1 MYNIY
6 SKDTTHNNTKYQ
18 DWKHNHYIN
27 NNNNIKK
34 RIMMTL
40 ITKVTVKVVL
50 MTIITK
56 IRITVTITEEKQL
69 QQKWQEHSYPSD

>member
-1 MYNIY
+1 
-6 SKDTTHNNTKYQ
+6 
-18 DWKHNHYIN
+18 
-27 NNNNIKK
+27 
-34 RIMMTL
+34 MMTL

-69 QQKWQEHSYPSD
+69 QQK